1 MKFFLIIT
9 ALLWAT
15 IPVAN
20 AQWLETSSR
29 SDASTSPGLIHRQV
43 RLENSAAGE
52 RVTIEL
58 AIISTKV
65 ATLRVI
71 DNPEGAASLAE
82 AMAGTGL
89 AAGVN
94 GGFFDPAFAP
104 IGLRILDG
112 KLFRPLVRAKLLT
125 GVLLSSPG
133 TTQILRYGEY
143 SPRRK
148 AYSAVQCGPLLVDA
162 GAPVKGLNRTRPA
175 RRTFAAV
182 GGDRVVLGYCSGGSL
197 AQLAEILAT
206 TPLAENFKVQRAL
219 NLDGG
224 SSSAFWF
231 KRSNDTVFSIS
242 EYKNVRDFVGIAVK

>member
-1 MKFFLIIT
+1 MRRLSAALFFLIVAT
-9 ALLWAT
+9 AARGEWAT
-15 IPVAN
+15 ISAKSEPSAVSG
-20 AQWLETSSR
+20 LE
-29 SDASTSPGLIHRQV
+29 HRHLV
-43 RLENSAAGE
+43 LEDSATGDK
-52 RVTIEL
+52 VTIEL
-58 AIISTKV
+58 ALVSTKV

-71 DNPEGAASLAE
+71 DNPQGAASLAE
-82 AMAGTGL
+82 AMSGAGL
-89 AAGVN
+89 VAGVN
-94 GGFFDPAFAP
+94 GGYFDPAFAP
-104 IGLRILDG
+104 IGLRIMGG

-133 TTQILRYGEY
+133 TTQILRHGEY

-148 AYSAVQCGPLLVDA
+148 AYAAVQCGPLLVDA
-162 GAPVKGLNRTRPA
+162 SVPVKGLNRTRQA

-206 TPLAENFKVQRAL
+206 APLAENFKVQRAL

-231 KRSNDTVFSIS
+231 KRSSGSAFSIS